1 MPHYCTSSMCFVSFC
16 IVWLLITNSIYLFG
30 CFLADASDV
39 PSGQVWDLPKG
50 ASTLISRAGYVLN
63 LREGW
68 DPLTLGQD
76 VTIEIERVIGINE
89 ETKRVEDQDRS
100 NFDAEQIWTVTP
112 LEMDDQYKFSIGDKF
127 LTSNGDTLSTMGNIL
142 NHINHMWKYGA
153 KRYGVVCKLR

>member
-1 MPHYCTSSMCFVSFC
+1 M
-16 IVWLLITNSIYLFG
+16 YLFDY
-30 CFLADASDV
+30 LVDVASDV
-39 PSGQVWDLPKG
+39 PSAQVWDLSKG

-63 LREGW
+63 LRGGW

-112 LEMDDQYKFSIGDKF
+112 LEMDDHYKFSIGDKF
-127 LTSNGDTLSTMGNIL
+127 LTSNGNTLSTMGNTL
-142 NHINHMWKYGA
+142 NHINHM
-153 KRYGVVCKLR
+153 

>member
-1 MPHYCTSSMCFVSFC
+1 M
-16 IVWLLITNSIYLFG
+16 
-30 CFLADASDV
+30 
-39 PSGQVWDLPKG
+39 
-50 ASTLISRAGYVLN
+50 ISRAGYVLN

-127 LTSNGDTLSTMGNIL
+127 LTSIGDTLSTMGNIL
-142 NHINHMWKYGA
+142 NHINHM
-153 KRYGVVCKLR
+153 

>member
-1 MPHYCTSSMCFVSFC
+1 MLPCCCSSYILGILHY
-16 IVWLLITNSIYLFG
+16 FG
-30 CFLADASDV
+30 YFLADASDV

-112 LEMDDQYKFSIGDKF
+112 LEMDDQYKFSI
-127 LTSNGDTLSTMGNIL
+127 TLFPKVRIIRGFPN
-142 NHINHMWKYGA
+142 K
-153 KRYGVVCKLR
+153 V